1 MASAVR
7 SASVASV
14 RVAASALQAVLRAS
28 KVTTSLQ
35 PGIASAGAASSKA
48 DASPVTVA
56 DFASEVVVISTL
68 QAALGASAVRMV
80 SEEAADG
87 LSHPD
92 KAATLSA
99 IVEASNMGLEG
110 LLELGPEGVIEALR
124 AAHRSSST
132 GVGAWVLDPIDGTKG
147 FLRGP
152 RHQYAIGLG
161 LLDEAGDPSLGVLA
175 CPNLPQAPVVG
186 DPADT
191 AGPRGVVLV
200 GMRGQGCWQFPIPA
214 DLARS
219 AAAAAALVDGTSETL
234 EGLLPGGRRVQAQSR
249 ARPSAWRACE
259 SYEAGHSNRTRCVP
273 AAGRDRVGRR

>member
-1 MASAVR
+1 MASAAR
-7 SASVASV
+7 SASTASV

-35 PGIASAGAASSKA
+35 ASIARAGAASSKA

-68 QAALGASAVRMV
+68 QAALGASEVRMV

-87 LSHPD
+87 LADPS
-92 KAATLSA
+92 KAATLAA

-124 AAHRSSST
+124 AAHRSSTT

-152 RHQYAIGLG
+152 KHQYAIGLG

-175 CPNLPQAPVVG
+175 CPNLPQAAVIG

-191 AGPRGVVLV
+191 PGARGVVLV
-200 GMRGQGCWQFPIPA
+200 GLRGHGCWQFPIPE

-219 AAAAAALVDGTSETL
+219 AAAAAALVDSAADSLG
-234 EGLLPGGRRVQAQSR
+234 GLLPGGRRVESQSR
-249 ARPSAWRACE
+249 ARPSSWRACE
-259 SYEAGHSNRTRCVP
+259 SYEAGHSNRTR
-273 AAGRDRVGRR
+273 